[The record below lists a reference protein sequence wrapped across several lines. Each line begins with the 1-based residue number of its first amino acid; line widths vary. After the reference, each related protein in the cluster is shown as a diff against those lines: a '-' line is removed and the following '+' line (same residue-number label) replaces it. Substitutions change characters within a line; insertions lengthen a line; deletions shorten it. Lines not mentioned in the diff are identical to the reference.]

1 MSSARC
7 SSCHC
12 FSRNCPQGQ
21 PNHKTVAT
29 VGSSCTMNSLGRHY
43 RDPNDPC
50 NPSCNY
56 EMNGIKC
63 TFYATSE
70 FAALPYPEDIS
81 LGPLSQEQ
89 NQQPSELSLIL
100 SMLTK
105 QKEEQAQQAAQMKT
119 LQDQMSTLLCR
130 DTSVSTTITTTTPS
144 VVSTT
149 AVTSTAPSASLS
161 GGIPFAQE
169 VPSRHPI
176 PPNYHPQPHLLPEAP
191 LSNPIPPNGHPQ
203 PQTIPRSVSA
213 AASNLAATLQAC
225 LAGESGYGG
234 LTMEHLR
241 ANPPSSYKPGF
252 LSPS

>member
-1 MSSARC
+1 
-7 SSCHC
+7 
-12 FSRNCPQGQ
+12 
-21 PNHKTVAT
+21 
-29 VGSSCTMNSLGRHY
+29 
-43 RDPNDPC
+43 
-50 NPSCNY
+50 
-56 EMNGIKC
+56 
-63 TFYATSE
+63 
-70 FAALPYPEDIS
+70 
-81 LGPLSQEQ
+81 
-89 NQQPSELSLIL
+89 
-100 SMLTK
+100 
-105 QKEEQAQQAAQMKT
+105 MKT
-119 LQDQMSTLLCR
+119 LQDQMSTLLSR

-241 ANPPSSYKPGF
+241 ANPQVTSQASSVLANSLHDVTPLQQNGF
-252 LSPS
+252 PRNQVNSIDQLNKATTVNK